1 MSGDPQV
8 RRYKRRTKMVLPV
21 RVKLPGA
28 AARDLKV
35 AYTLD
40 ATDRGVRLAGLEAD
54 VKVDDVIEIHN
65 RTKRALFRIVWIKPS
80 DKASERQIGAVCVE
94 EKNIWSV
101 DFPADAQENEQKK

>member
-1 MSGDPQV
+1 
-8 RRYKRRTKMVLPV
+8 MVLPV
-21 RVKLPGA
+21 RVRLPGA
-28 AARDLKV
+28 SARDFKV

-40 ATDRGVRLAGLEAD
+40 ATDRGVRLAGLEGE

-65 RTKRALFRIVWIKPS
+65 RTKRALFRIVWIKHS

-101 DFPADAQENEQKK
+101 DFPADAQENEKKQ